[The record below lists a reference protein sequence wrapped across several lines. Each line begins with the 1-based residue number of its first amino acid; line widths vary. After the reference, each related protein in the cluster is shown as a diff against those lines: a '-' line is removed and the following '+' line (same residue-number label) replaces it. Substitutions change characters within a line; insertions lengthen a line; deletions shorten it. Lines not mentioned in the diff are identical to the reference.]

1 MSISAEILLSHC
13 LVRSENAT
21 WLESKYYFLIGHFFF
36 LLSWLSTEILLS
48 TLKVRL
54 IQIFSCS
61 VLTEIFDKS
70 RILGWFFQ
78 RSLTVLFLDST
89 FFFCFFHQMHVFK
102 FIQSH
107 ILRTD
112 WTLENKGCLVLCELL
127 WSFSQSLWD
136 AIFFKFWVLTQDFF

>member
-21 WLESKYYFLIGHFFF
+21 WLKSKYYFLIGHFLYWADSVLRYCCQLWKYVWYRF
-36 LLSWLSTEILLS
+36 
-48 TLKVRL
+48 
-54 IQIFSCS
+54 FSCS

-70 RILGWFFQ
+70 RILGWFFHW
-78 RSLTVLFLDST
+78 SLTVLFLDST